1 MLLDF
6 SKMGWKLR
14 LFLLAITGATALFLL
29 LPIVFII
36 ALSFGSSQWLV
47 FPPPSWTLRW
57 YHELF
62 ADRSWVDAAWASTRV
77 ALVVSLL
84 SVVIG
89 FMTSMALARGNFP
102 GKAVLRA
109 LFLTPMI
116 MPVVIL
122 AVALYAMFLKL
133 GLTGTFA
140 GFVIGHLVVALPF
153 SIIAISNSL
162 ESFDFT
168 LEDAARICGASEWTV
183 RWRVTFPSIRLGLL
197 AAATFSFLVS
207 WDEVVVSIFMST
219 PGVET
224 LPVKIWSALRQDLS
238 PVIAAAAS
246 ILILVTSVFMLLGS
260 IRPKTPPNSH

>member
-6 SKMGWKLR
+6 SKMGLKLR
-14 LFLLAITGATALFLL
+14 LFLIAMAGATAIFLMM
-29 LPIVFII
+29 PIAFIV
-36 ALSFGSSQWLV
+36 ALSFGSSQWLA
-47 FPPPSWTLRW
+47 FPPPSWTTRW
-57 YHELF
+57 YVELF
-62 ADRSWVDAAWASTRV
+62 NDPSWIDAAWASTRV
-77 ALVVSLL
+77 ALLVSAL
-84 SVVIG
+84 SVAIG
-89 FMTSMALARGNFP
+89 FLTAVALKRGNFG
-102 GKAVLRA
+102 GKAVLRG

-122 AVALYAMFLKL
+122 AVALYALFLKL
-133 GLTGTFA
+133 GLTGTYT

-168 LEDAARICGASEWTV
+168 LEDAARICGASELTV
-183 RWRVTFPSIRLGLL
+183 RLKVTFPATRLGLL

-219 PGVET
+219 PGAET

-238 PVIAAAAS
+238 PVIAAASS
-246 ILILVTSVFMLLGS
+246 ILIAITTIFMLAGILFT
-260 IRPKTPPNSH
+260 KDTAEHH

>member
-14 LFLLAITGATALFLL
+14 LFLLTITGATAIFLM
-29 LPIVFII
+29 LPIAFII
-36 ALSFGSSQWLV
+36 ALSFGSSQWLA

-57 YHELF
+57 YDELF
-62 ADRSWVDAAWASTRV
+62 ADPSWLDAAWASTRV

-84 SVVIG
+84 SVAIG
-89 FMTSMALARGNFP
+89 FATSLALARGNFP

-116 MPVVIL
+116 LPVVIL
-122 AVALYAMFLKL
+122 AVSLYALFLKL
-133 GLTGTFA
+133 GLTGTYT

-183 RWRVTFPSIRLGLL
+183 RWKVTFPAIRLGLL

-238 PVIAAAAS
+238 PVIAAASS
-246 ILILVTSVFMLLGS
+246 ILIVITSVFMLVGILLS
-260 IRPKTPPNSH
+260 KKTPESH

>member
-14 LFLLAITGATALFLL
+14 LFLLAVTAATAIFLMM
-29 LPIVFII
+29 PIAFIV
-36 ALSFGSSQWLV
+36 ALSFGSSQWMA
-47 FPPPSWTLRW
+47 FPPPSWTTRW
-57 YHELF
+57 YSELF
-62 ADRSWVDAAWASTRV
+62 ADATWIDAAWASTRV
-77 ALVVSLL
+77 ALVVSFL
-84 SVVIG
+84 SVGIG
-89 FMTSMALARGNFP
+89 FLTSVALQRGNFR

-109 LFLTPMI
+109 FFLTPMI
-116 MPVVIL
+116 LPVVIL
-122 AVALYAMFLKL
+122 AVALYALFLKL
-133 GLTGTFA
+133 GLTGTYI
-140 GFVIGHLVVALPF
+140 GFVVGHLIVALPF

-183 RWRVTFPSIRLGLL
+183 RLKVTFPAIRLGLL

-238 PVIAAAAS
+238 PVIAAASS
-246 ILILVTSVFMLLGS
+246 ILIAITTVFMLAGVVFT
-260 IRPKTPPNSH
+260 KDAAEHH

>member
-6 SKMGWKLR
+6 SKMAWPLR
-14 LFLLAITGATALFLL
+14 LFLVMVAVATSLYLL
-29 LPIVFII
+29 LPIVFIV
-36 ALSFGSSQWLV
+36 ALSFGSSQWLA
-47 FPPPSWTLRW
+47 FPPPSWTTKW
-57 YHELF
+57 YAELF
-62 ADRSWVDAAWASTRV
+62 ADTSWLDAAWASARV
-77 ALVVSLL
+77 ALVVSAL
-84 SVVIG
+84 SVAIG
-89 FMTSMALARGNFP
+89 YATALSLMRGDFR
-102 GKAVLRA
+102 GKEVLRA

-122 AVALYAMFLKL
+122 AVALYALFLKL
-133 GLTGTFA
+133 GLTGTYI

-162 ESFDFT
+162 ENFDFT
-168 LEDAARICGASEWTV
+168 LEDAARICGANEWTV
-183 RWRVTFPSIRLGLL
+183 RWRVTFPAIRLGLL

-238 PVIAAAAS
+238 PTIAAAS
-246 ILILVTSVFMLLGS
+246 SLLIGITVVFMAIGS
-260 IRPKTPPNSH
+260 LVSGPARDGK

>member
-6 SKMGWKLR
+6 SKITWPLR
-14 LFLLAITGATALFLL
+14 LSLVAVAVGAALYLL
-29 LPIVFII
+29 LPIVFIV
-36 ALSFGSSQWLV
+36 ALSFGSSQWLA
-47 FPPPSWTLRW
+47 FPPPAWTTRW
-57 YHELF
+57 YSALL
-62 ADRSWVDAAWASTRV
+62 ADDTWLNAAWASTRV
-77 ALVVSLL
+77 ALVVSAL
-84 SVVIG
+84 SVAIG
-89 FMTSMALARGNFP
+89 FATALALKRGSFR
-102 GKAVLRA
+102 GKELLRA

-122 AVALYAMFLKL
+122 AVALYALFLKL
-133 GLTGTFA
+133 GLTGTYP
-140 GFVIGHLVVALPF
+140 GFVLSHLVVALPF

-168 LEDAARICGASEWTV
+168 LEDAARICGAGEWTV
-183 RWRVTFPSIRLGLL
+183 RWRVTFPAIRLGLL

-238 PVIAAAAS
+238 PTIAAAS
-246 ILILVTSVFMLLGS
+246 SLLIGITLVFMTISSWLTKPAPRS
-260 IRPKTPPNSH
+260 A